1 MRQGHSSC
9 FWFLIFILIAVVLVG
24 IIIFLSVIGI
34 LGALF
39 G

>member
-1 MRQGHSSC
+1 
-9 FWFLIFILIAVVLVG
+9 LIAVVLVG